1 MKYTSI
7 KDLEI
12 SKISYGCMGLSHGY
26 GAIPSE
32 KDSIALVNKAYDL
45 GCNFFDTAE
54 CYADGQNEILV
65 GKAIH
70 NFRKDIIL
78 ATKFH
83 LPNEAKD
90 NVYFTIKEHLIS
102 SLKRLNTSYI
112 DLYYYH
118 RINPNIRL
126 NDVALAL
133 GKLIDEGLIRHYGV
147 SQASCEQ
154 IKLLNDT
161 RELFAVQNEYS
172 IMERMYEKEASLC
185 DSLNIVFVPFSPMGA
200 GFLSGK
206 YDENSTYFGDDVRR
220 AITRFSKENIRKNQK
235 LLLLIEKYAA
245 LVGATKAQ
253 FSLSYIIS
261 KHQNAIPIPGM
272 RKIER
277 IQKNFDSC
285 NISISE
291 ELLTKFEAELSSL
304 VIYGNRTD
312 EDIMKLKDLLAKEQ

>member
-1 MKYTSI
+1 
-7 KDLEI
+7 
-12 SKISYGCMGLSHGY
+12 
-26 GAIPSE
+26 
-32 KDSIALVNKAYDL
+32 
-45 GCNFFDTAE
+45 
-54 CYADGQNEILV
+54 
-65 GKAIH
+65 
-70 NFRKDIIL
+70 
-78 ATKFH
+78 
-83 LPNEAKD
+83 
-90 NVYFTIKEHLIS
+90 
-102 SLKRLNTSYI
+102 
-112 DLYYYH
+112 
-118 RINPNIRL
+118 
-126 NDVALAL
+126 
-133 GKLIDEGLIRHYGV
+133 
-147 SQASCEQ
+147 
-154 IKLLNDT
+154 
-161 RELFAVQNEYS
+161 
-172 IMERMYEKEASLC
+172 
-185 DSLNIVFVPFSPMGA
+185 
-200 GFLSGK
+200 SGK